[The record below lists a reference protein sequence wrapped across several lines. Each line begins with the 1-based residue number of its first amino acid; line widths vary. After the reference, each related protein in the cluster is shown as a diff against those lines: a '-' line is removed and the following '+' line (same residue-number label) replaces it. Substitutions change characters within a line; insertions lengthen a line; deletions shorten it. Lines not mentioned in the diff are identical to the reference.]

1 MTPRDMSD
9 ETLMAMQRSMC
20 LRGFGIRD
28 AILTAEIKR
37 RQEMDAL
44 LGMVRESGYW
54 KIEQ

>member
-1 MTPRDMSD
+1 MTPRTMSD

-44 LGMVRESGYW
+44 LGMVREPGYW

>member
-1 MTPRDMSD
+1 MTPQTMSD

-37 RQEMDAL
+37 RQELDQL

-54 KIEQ
+54 RIER